1 MEHPR
6 NNSKHQAFFIEAAI
20 DERGP
25 QKLKIVPSFC
35 QYLVYDTDDNMLT
48 CIQLND
54 DDEWEQIEGSFTN
67 GAVTVV
73 GGEIIRVKAVKN

>member
-1 MEHPR
+1 MEQPG
-6 NNSKHQAFFIEAAI
+6 NTLKHSAFFIEAAI

-35 QYLVYDTDDNMLT
+35 QYLVYDADDNMLT

-54 DDEWEQIEGSFTN
+54 DDEWEQIEGSVTN

-73 GGEIIRVKAVKN
+73 GGEIIRAKAGKN